1 MNNKTLGQFI
11 AENRKEKGLTQR
23 ELSEMLQVS
32 DKTISH
38 WERDESSPDITILP
52 ELSAI
57 FGITVD
63 ELLKREKNPPLC
75 AEVITSQSENSMK
88 ESENSEKT
96 QEETTEEKFRK
107 YKLLSLIGT
116 GFAVYSLISTFLS
129 SSVLSWIM
137 SYFTSFTYTQTI
149 PLLSSLKNIVISLI
163 LTIGARIFL
172 SHTFIPK
179 VESAENVYIYKA
191 NRIFTL
197 NIYLVIVNVIFGI
210 VPIFEILIPHITL
223 YLLAAFITVAVI
235 FMIDEILKS
244 KGLLMPE
251 NRKLM
256 RLQIITVSVAAA
268 LILAG
273 GGFWGFAEIWTPTPK
288 EIVFDNID
296 EFVEYMETPCEKPE
310 DAWRI
315 DGVSASTLPPTMPL
329 STTSPSQ
336 TTIPSPVQTL
346 PQTTK
351 PEFYYASV
359 LNPETGKMVTF
370 KHLNGN
376 AYRYYSSEED
386 GKFYVKTYKQELR
399 PKNWG
404 KLQDS
409 IGMLVPLYCV
419 LVIALSFIVYM
430 SKAKKLKK

>member
-88 ESENSEKT
+88 ESENSEKPHREIT
-96 QEETTEEKFRK
+96 AEERFRR
-107 YKLLSLIGT
+107 YRLLSFIGT
-116 GFAVYSLISTFLS
+116 FFGALALISVISSGTFLMDFFGYYSSLDIARTFPLLGALRNIVFSLIA
-129 SSVLSWIM
+129 SVASRI
-137 SYFTSFTYTQTI
+137 YF
-149 PLLSSLKNIVISLI
+149 
-163 LTIGARIFL
+163 
-172 SHTFIPK
+172 SHIFIPK
-179 VESAENVYIYKA
+179 EESDDNIYIYKA
-191 NRIFTL
+191 NRIFTFNL
-197 NIYLVIVNVIFGI
+197 YLIFAVITFGVAALIDIPYITLFALTALFTVIGI
-210 VPIFEILIPHITL
+210 VAIDSLLKAKGFLKPKNEKLFRLRLIT
-223 YLLAAFITVAVI
+223 
-235 FMIDEILKS
+235 
-244 KGLLMPE
+244 
-251 NRKLM
+251 
-256 RLQIITVSVAAA
+256 IIVAAA
-268 LILAG
+268 LIIAG

-315 DGVSASTLPPTMPL
+315 DGVSASTFPLTLL
-329 STTSPSQ
+329 STTSSPSQ
-336 TTIPSPVQTL
+336 TTNPSPVQTL
-346 PQTTK
+346 PSTTK

-430 SKAKKLKK
+430 SKARKYKK